1 MKKLTPRRSPI
12 RGAALPGR
20 GFEGVSFAEK
30 TGRSFGPSV
39 LEESVGQSFSFDGPK
54 PQNLTGGRLLPV
66 GWQPRGRRLGQS
78 AAFRFG
84 DDDVEFEFVRSQFGP
99 RG

>member
-1 MKKLTPRRSPI
+1 MKKLTLRRSPI

-20 GFEGVSFAEK
+20 GFEGVAFAGK
-30 TGRSFGPSV
+30 TGRSFGPSIF
-39 LEESVGQSFSFDGPK
+39 EESTGELFSFDGPK
-54 PQNLTGGRLLPV
+54 PQSLAGGRLLPI

-84 DDDVEFEFVRSQFGP
+84 DDEVEFEFVRNQFGP
-99 RG
+99 RA